1 MDFHV
6 TSAEHL
12 EGYRIRLRFRDGSIG
27 VADLSAYVDPDNV
40 FRSFRDPEYFRG
52 FRIEYGTL
60 VWGSGDVDIAPEAL
74 YEMATGK
81 AVSYGQQRATV

>member
-6 TSAEHL
+6 SSAAHV
-12 EGYRIRLRFRDGSIG
+12 EGYRIRLGFRDGSSG
-27 VADLSAYVDPDNV
+27 VVDLSSFVDPDNV
-40 FRSFRDPEYFRG
+40 FQSFRDPEYFRR

-81 AVSYGQQRATV
+81 TISYLQHKTAV